1 MPGRSIRRGLR
12 SKSKFTGG
20 EGLSSENEELLRGL
34 HTAYKKIDE
43 KKARQ
48 LFEDNRTQKE
58 IDWKH
63 HVDKETIKQGW
74 QANPSE
80 AKIQIRNFVL
90 QFIEK
95 AVPYIVLM
103 MFLIFLYL
111 LFTGGF
117 TSSSSSSSSSNSVAD
132 AQEKARIVKN
142 QFSGWFGSIYLFIYN
157 SWNSITLPP
166 QIKMLLN
173 SYSQYVNGGPVV
185 PRTLIDSGRCDNI
198 QWIET
203 TGDGE
208 NGTCT
213 SAIRPQDLTWKFNP
227 QLNSEFYPNS
237 EFLNYAKKNNI
248 PITQWTNNTN
258 VIIPWDRSPETTFFV
273 PQCEQAYFANQC
285 RSALNSD
292 SCGTNEHWANGYCC
306 IKANLLKEQGLT
318 CGLASFD
325 LGKINNANTDFNK
338 NTTKS
343 TIYENITKI
352 NQKSAQID
360 PTGSPLF
367 VNISK
372 STASGAATTFLGS
385 R

>member
-1 MPGRSIRRGLR
+1 MPGRSRGLR
-12 SKSKFTGG
+12 SKTKFTGG
-20 EGLSSENEELLRGL
+20 EDLASEN
-34 HTAYKKIDE
+34 
-43 KKARQ
+43 
-48 LFEDNRTQKE
+48 KE
-58 IDWKH
+58 ILNRLSKVYKDLNKKENKIQEVENYQRWK
-63 HVDKETIKQGW
+63 DKEVIKQGW

-80 AKIQIRNFVL
+80 AKIQIRNLVKE
-90 QFIEK
+90 FITK
-95 AVPYIVLM
+95 SIPYVVLM
-103 MFLIFLYL
+103 LFLVCLYL

-117 TSSSSSSSSSNSVAD
+117 TSSSSRGSNSNSVAD
-132 AQEKARIVKN
+132 AEENAEIIKN
-142 QFSGWFGSIYLFIYN
+142 QFSGWFGSIYLFFYN
-157 SWNSITLPP
+157 IWNGMTLPP
-166 QIKMLLN
+166 KIKMLLN
-173 SYSQYVNGGPVV
+173 SYSQYENGGPVL

-213 SAIRPQDLTWKFNP
+213 SAIRPQDLTWKLNP

-237 EFLNYAKKNNI
+237 AFLTYAKNNNI

-273 PQCEQAYFANQC
+273 PQCEEAYFANQC
-285 RSALNSD
+285 RSVLNSD
-292 SCGTNEHWANGYCC
+292 SCEKNEHWANGYCC

-318 CGLASFD
+318 CGLASFN
-325 LGKINNANTDFNK
+325 LGNINNDKKNFDK
-338 NTTKS
+338 NTTIS
-343 TIYENITKI
+343 PIFENINKI
-352 NQKSAQID
+352 NQKSVPLD

-372 STASGAATTFLGS
+372 STASGAATTFLGP